1 MSLKRELESK
11 FGIYPKMKIAM
22 GELEVRVDGRRVFSH
37 KQTGSIPG
45 TDALL
50 AAIVVAGD
58 KQS

>member
-11 FGIYPKMKIAM
+11 LGIHPKMKTAM

-37 KQTGSIPG
+37 KETGLTPS

-50 AAIVVAGD
+50 AAIVVAKD
-58 KQS
+58 NRS